1 MANRCDISF
10 YRDLLRK
17 PVVDRDGRRVGTL
30 LDLSAAPAAG
40 DQVSAPVRHILVR
53 PARGRKAPT
62 LPGDPLI
69 LPWGAVS
76 AMESRR
82 IRLTQPSD
90 DLAPAPLETG
100 ALLLSKHVLDQQVLD
115 VHGVK
120 LRRVNDVS
128 LGWADG
134 QLHLAGMETGLRGLL
149 TRLGDRWGLVG
160 LPRPLSRW
168 MGTRLIAWA
177 TVARVDPARGQIR
190 LRLTRDEVWA
200 QAARAEAPCS

>member
-17 PVVDRDGRRVGTL
+17 PVVDRDGRRVGIL
-30 LDLSAAPAAG
+30 LDLSAAPAGG
-40 DQVSAPVRHILVR
+40 DPASTAVRHLLVR
-53 PARGRKAPT
+53 PARGRGGIPRQ
-62 LPGDPLI
+62 GDPLI
-69 LPWGAVS
+69 LPWEAVS

-82 IRLTQPSD
+82 IRLAQLSA

-100 ALLLSKHVLDQQVLD
+100 ALLLSKHVMDQQVLD

-149 TRLGDRWGLVG
+149 TRLGDRWGLAG

-168 MGTRLIAWA
+168 MGARLIAWA

-200 QAARAEAPCS
+200 QAERAETPCA